1 MTTATVH
8 CIGIDLGATRTA
20 LTDALS
26 SVPFQEQPLRVNAWL
41 ADVMNPPCALVG
53 TFDITWEDNT
63 YNGLPTALVP
73 VRLVVPGLANRPA
86 QQELDELLAVYADA
100 LFSDPTL
107 GGVVKL
113 ARPLRTLATTFVRG
127 SQEFPCSDATTLIVF

>member
-8 CIGIDLGATRTA
+8 CIGIDLAATRTA
-20 LTDALS
+20 LTNVLS
-26 SVPFQEQPLRVNAWL
+26 SAQFQAQPLRVNAWL
-41 ADVMNPPCALVG
+41 ADVINPPCALVG
-53 TFDITWEDNT
+53 TFDITWEDDGV
-63 YNGLPTALVP
+63 NGLPTAFVP

-86 QQELDELLAVYADA
+86 QLDLDELMAVYADA

-107 GGVVKL
+107 GGAVKL
-113 ARPLRTLATTFVRG
+113 ARPVRTTATTFVRG